1 MSRLPGTPPLF
12 LVVALPSVVVDSVIE
27 LPEADRELLRG
38 VCELHVHAAPDLSQ
52 RPFTEVDLARQMR
65 DVGYRAVLFKSH
77 HAINADRAQIISKV
91 VPGIGVFGGVVLNH
105 PVGGINPLAVEA
117 AIGFGAK
124 EVWMP
129 TLHAANHIKVM
140 GIAGYPHHI
149 QAIKSRMTVKGVKGI
164 TILDSEGSLIPEVH
178 EILGLIAD
186 ADIILGTS
194 HLSLEEDYA
203 LVKAARQAGVKKMLI
218 THVGW
223 EATNWSMEDQ
233 VRLAD
238 AGAMMEYCYG
248 ATMPY
253 ESRLDPKMIVEGIRR
268 VGSNRC
274 VIATDF
280 GQPYNPNPVDGMRQ
294 FIRVLSHMGVT
305 EHEIDVIA
313 RQNPAKLLGL

>member
-1 MSRLPGTPPLF
+1 MTVQLPRIDLERLQGI
-12 LVVALPSVVVDSVIE
+12 S
-27 LPEADRELLRG
+27 
-38 VCELHVHAAPDLSQ
+38 ELHVHAAPSIFE
-52 RPFTEVDLARQMR
+52 RPFDDVELARQMR
-65 DVGYRAVLFKSH
+65 DVGYRAVLIKCH
-77 HAINADRAQIISKV
+77 HAISAARAQLVRKV
-91 VPGIGVFGGVVLNH
+91 VPGIEVFGGIVLNY
-105 PVGGINPLAVEA
+105 PVRGINPLAVEA

-129 TLHAANHIKVM
+129 TLHAANHVKAI

-149 QAIKSRMTVKGVKGI
+149 QAIASRMTVKGVEGI
-164 TILDSEGSLIPEVH
+164 TVLDARGGLIPEAH

-194 HLSLEEDYA
+194 HLSLEEDYV
-203 LVKAARQAGVKKMLI
+203 LVRAARQAGVKKILI

-223 EATNWSMEDQ
+223 EATNWSVEDQ

-253 ESRLDPKMIVEGIRR
+253 ESRLDPKAVVEGIRR
-268 VGSNRC
+268 IGADRC
-274 VIATDF
+274 VIATDL
-280 GQPYNPNPVDGMRQ
+280 GQPYNPHPIDGMRQ

-305 EHEIDVIA
+305 EREIDVMV
-313 RQNPAKLLGL
+313 RRNPARLLGL